1 MSLYKEIN
9 FENDVCTH
17 LGANGWLYEDGDA
30 QHYDRPRALYTPDVL
45 ALGSLQQRA
54 KVLDAMQNLPMAAV
68 ASSDEVLAFIS
79 THALHG
85 MGIGYVDA
93 HLLASSR
100 LSPAARLWTLD
111 KRLQAASQHMKLA
124 TFHTAQP

>member
-1 MSLYKEIN
+1 MILVDTSVWV
-9 FENDVCTH
+9 DH
-17 LGANGWLYEDGDA
+17 LQRGNA
-30 QHYDRPRALYTPDVL
+30 QLAEQLGKGQVLAHPFVMGEL

-54 KVLDAMQNLPMAAV
+54 KVLNAMQNLPMAAV
-68 ASSDEVLAFIS
+68 ASSDEVLTFIG

-100 LSPAARLWTLD
+100 LTPAARLWTLD
-111 KRLQAASQHMKLA
+111 KRLQAAAHQMGLSA
-124 TFHTAQP
+124 NAPAR

>member
-1 MSLYKEIN
+1 MILVDTSVWV
-9 FENDVCTH
+9 DH
-17 LGANGWLYEDGDA
+17 LQRGNA
-30 QHYDRPRALYTPDVL
+30 QLAEQLGKGQVL
-45 ALGSLQQRA
+45 AHPFVLGEMALGSLQQRA

-68 ASSDEVLAFIS
+68 ASSDEVLAFIA
-79 THALHG
+79 THALHS

-111 KRLQAASQHMKLA
+111 KRLQAAAHDMRLA
-124 TFHTAQP
+124 TFQPVQP

>member
-1 MSLYKEIN
+1 MILVDTSIWV
-9 FENDVCTH
+9 DH
-17 LGANGWLYEDGDA
+17 L
-30 QHYDRPRALYTPDVL
+30 QHGNALLADQLVKGQILAHPFVLGEL

-54 KVLDAMQNLPMAAV
+54 KVLGALQNLPMAAV

-93 HLLASSR
+93 HLLASAR

-111 KRLQAASQHMKLA
+111 KRLQAAAQHMRLA

>member
-1 MSLYKEIN
+1 MILVDTSVWV
-9 FENDVCTH
+9 DH
-17 LGANGWLYEDGDA
+17 LQRGNA
-30 QHYDRPRALYTPDVL
+30 QLAEQLGKGQVLAHPFVMGEL

-54 KVLDAMQNLPMAAV
+54 KVLNAMQNLPMAAV
-68 ASSDEVLAFIS
+68 ASSDEVLTFIG

-100 LSPAARLWTLD
+100 LTPAARLWTLD
-111 KRLQAASQHMKLA
+111 KLLQAAAHQMGLSA
-124 TFHTAQP
+124 NAPAR

>member
-1 MSLYKEIN
+1 MILVDTSVWV
-9 FENDVCTH
+9 DH
-17 LGANGWLYEDGDA
+17 LQRGNA
-30 QHYDRPRALYTPDVL
+30 QLAEQLGKGQVLAHPFVLGEL
-45 ALGSLQQRA
+45 ALGSLRQRA

-68 ASSDEVLAFIS
+68 ASSDEVLTFIG
-79 THALHG
+79 THALQG

-111 KRLQAASQHMKLA
+111 KRLQAAAHQMGLSA
-124 TFHTAQP
+124 NAPER

>member
-1 MSLYKEIN
+1 MILVDTSVWV
-9 FENDVCTH
+9 DH
-17 LGANGWLYEDGDA
+17 LQRGNA
-30 QHYDRPRALYTPDVL
+30 QLAEQLSKGQVLAHPFVLGEL

-54 KVLDAMQNLPMAAV
+54 EVLDAMQNLPMAAV
-68 ASSDEVLAFIS
+68 ASNDEVLAFIS
-79 THALHG
+79 THALYC

-111 KRLQAASQHMKLA
+111 KRLQTAAHHMRMA
-124 TFHTAQP
+124 TFQPEQP

>member
-1 MSLYKEIN
+1 MILVDTSVWV
-9 FENDVCTH
+9 DH
-17 LGANGWLYEDGDA
+17 LQRGNA
-30 QHYDRPRALYTPDVL
+30 QLAEQLGKGQVLAHPFVMGEL

-54 KVLDAMQNLPMAAV
+54 KVLNAMQNLPMADV
-68 ASSDEVLAFIS
+68 ASSDEVLTFIG

-100 LSPAARLWTLD
+100 LTPAARLWTLD
-111 KRLQAASQHMKLA
+111 KRLQAAAHQMGLSA
-124 TFHTAQP
+124 NAPAR

>member
-1 MSLYKEIN
+1 MILVDTSVWV
-9 FENDVCTH
+9 DH
-17 LGANGWLYEDGDA
+17 LQRGNA
-30 QHYDRPRALYTPDVL
+30 QLAEQLGKGQVLAHPFVLGEL

-68 ASSDEVLAFIS
+68 ASSDEVLTFIG
-79 THALHG
+79 THTLHG

-100 LSPAARLWTLD
+100 LTPAARLWTLD
-111 KRLQAASQHMKLA
+111 KRLQAAAHQMGLSA
-124 TFHTAQP
+124 NAPER